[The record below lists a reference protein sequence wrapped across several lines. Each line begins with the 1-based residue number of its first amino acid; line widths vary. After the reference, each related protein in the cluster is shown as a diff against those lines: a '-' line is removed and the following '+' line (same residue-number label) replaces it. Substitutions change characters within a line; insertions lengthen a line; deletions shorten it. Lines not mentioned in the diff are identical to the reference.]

1 MTVLA
6 SSARAG
12 FRVPGFVAAL
22 LFVCA
27 ATGRPAPAAAADTA
41 TVASA
46 ATAAASAAGAPAS
59 TTLPPA
65 ATPTRVASSAVAA
78 SSPASS
84 LASSSASAATPANA
98 AAAWSWTAARR
109 ADAPDSSS
117 VSNAVSNSGSNV
129 AGTAAAHGPH
139 APHTAPDAGAGA
151 PSAPTTPTAATP
163 AAAGASASMAA
174 APTPAATDTLVCM
187 PDGGGPHRPAIGLV
201 LSGGGARGY
210 AHLGVLKV
218 LEANRIP
225 VDCIAATS
233 MGAVV
238 GGLYA
243 IGMTAQDMQRRL
255 SQVNLADIAF
265 DVTERSDLPQKKRED
280 ERLYID
286 SLTIGFDSKGF
297 KAPVGLVQGNRLQAL
312 LANWTAAVP
321 TNQPFDRLPIPFR
334 AIATDLQTGQ
344 KVVLDH
350 GSLPLAIR
358 ASMAL
363 PGLFS
368 PAEIDG
374 RALVDG
380 GLVGNLPVDAA
391 RAMGADVVIAVDIGS
406 PLRPLDAL
414 ASPAD
419 VMQQMIGIL
428 IRQNVA
434 EQRKQLTANDILLQP
449 DLGKQTF
456 TDFQNANQAIAAGE
470 AAAVAAL
477 PRLARYALSPEQYE
491 AYRAAHARPQQPIR
505 ITSIEIRTNGAS
517 VPKQIVRNAL
527 RVKPGDVYDPQAV
540 SADLL
545 SLTTSGNFENVTQQ
559 IINEGD
565 EHRLVID
572 AQEKYWGPNF
582 LLFGLG
588 MSSSSTDEGGFRLH
602 LGYRRPWLTP
612 SGLEFRADTTLGSDM
627 QSVHVE
633 LRQPLS
639 NKTGYYVAP
648 YADYKRR
655 FTNLYDSDTDI
666 KITQYRFQT
675 SRVGLDLGLPLAR
688 LGDFRIGLAYTHL
701 TASPT
706 YNVPLNWFL
715 PDDAPSPGTLFPS
728 AYGHQISARARLV
741 IDQLDDPTFPRKG
754 YFVEARVER
763 SLSKSNDTFFDSD
776 ASFTDV
782 YGRLMVAQRF
792 GRHSVNI
799 SVEAGKSFGGTNFGN
814 PLGYTLGGFQH
825 LSAYA
830 ADQLSGNALLYG
842 QVTYMNQLA
851 TFNASPIKALYVG
864 ASAEV
869 GNVWTPD
876 TRIGSGSLKQSY
888 TFFTSLTTA
897 FGPVYF
903 GVALA
908 PGGRRNIY
916 FQLGRTY

>member
-1 MTVLA
+1 M
-6 SSARAG
+6 
-12 FRVPGFVAAL
+12 AAL

-27 ATGRPAPAAAADTA
+27 ATGASAAAPVAAVAPVAPAAPAAPAAA
-41 TVASA
+41 VAPVA
-46 ATAAASAAGAPAS
+46 AVAAVAAASPAPA
-59 TTLPPA
+59 T
-65 ATPTRVASSAVAA
+65 
-78 SSPASS
+78 PASAIS
-84 LASSSASAATPANA
+84 DATDASASAQA
-98 AAAWSWTAARR
+98 A
-109 ADAPDSSS
+109 
-117 VSNAVSNSGSNV
+117 
-129 AGTAAAHGPH
+129 
-139 APHTAPDAGAGA
+139 
-151 PSAPTTPTAATP
+151 P
-163 AAAGASASMAA
+163 AAAEAS
-174 APTPAATDTLVCM
+174 VCTA
-187 PDGGGPHRPAIGLV
+187 DGGRPGRPAIGLV

-243 IGMTAQDMQRRL
+243 TGMTAQEMQRRL

-265 DVTERSDLPQKKRED
+265 DVTERADLPQKKRED

-286 SLTIGFDSKGF
+286 GLTIGFDSKGF

-312 LANWTAAVP
+312 LASWTAAVP

-334 AIATDLQTGQ
+334 AVATDLQTGQ

-391 RAMGADVVIAVDIGS
+391 RRMGADVVIAVDIGS
-406 PLRPLDAL
+406 PLRPLNAL

-456 TDFQNANQAIAAGE
+456 TDFQTANQAIAAGE

-477 PRLARYALSPEQYE
+477 PRLARYALSPEQYD
-491 AYRAAHARPQQPIR
+491 AYRAAHKRPQQQPIR
-505 ITSIEIRTNGAS
+505 ITSIEIRTNGAA
-517 VPKQIVRNAL
+517 VPKRVVRNAL

-559 IINEGD
+559 IVNEGD

-588 MSSSSTDEGGFRLH
+588 MSSSSSDEGGFRLH
-602 LGYRRPWLTP
+602 VGYRRPWLTQ

-627 QSVHVE
+627 QSAHVE

-639 NKTGYYVAP
+639 NTIGYYVAP
-648 YADYKRR
+648 YAEYLRR
-655 FTNLYDSDTDI
+655 YANVYDSSGDI
-666 KITQYRFQT
+666 KMTQYRLQT
-675 SRVGLDLGLPLAR
+675 ERIGIDFGLPIGR
-688 LGDFRIGLAYTHL
+688 LGDFRIGLAYAHGTG
-701 TASPT
+701 APT
-706 YNVPLNWFL
+706 YNIPFDIGDTVPQQIL
-715 PDDAPSPGTLFPS
+715 LFS
-728 AYGHQISARARLV
+728 DYAARALSARARLV
-741 IDQLDDPTFPRKG
+741 IDQLDDPLFPRRG
-754 YFVEARVER
+754 YFTELRVER
-763 SLSKSNDTFFDSD
+763 SLSSSSAFSDPDSGEDTSNAPYTE
-776 ASFTDV
+776 V
-782 YGRLMVAQRF
+782 YGKAMIAQQF
-792 GRHSVNI
+792 GRHSLSATI
-799 SVEAGKSFGGTNFGN
+799 EGGKSFGGTNLINRFN
-814 PLGYTLGGFQH
+814 FTLGGFQH

-830 ADQLSGNALLYG
+830 ADQLNGDALFYG

-869 GNVWTPD
+869 GNVWAGGE
-876 TRIGSGSLKQSY
+876 RIGGGSLKQSY
-888 TFFTSLTTA
+888 TLFTSLTTA
-897 FGPVYF
+897 FGPVYV
-903 GVALA
+903 GVAFA
-908 PGGRRNIY
+908 PGGRRNLY

>member
-1 MTVLA
+1 MAAASAVATASASGVAASAAAA
-6 SSARAG
+6 SSAASEAT
-12 FRVPGFVAAL
+12 PDAA
-22 LFVCA
+22 A
-27 ATGRPAPAAAADTA
+27 APAPALATSDAAGATA
-41 TVASA
+41 SAQAAPASA
-46 ATAAASAAGAPAS
+46 AT
-59 TTLPPA
+59 
-65 ATPTRVASSAVAA
+65 
-78 SSPASS
+78 
-84 LASSSASAATPANA
+84 
-98 AAAWSWTAARR
+98 
-109 ADAPDSSS
+109 DAP
-117 VSNAVSNSGSNV
+117 
-129 AGTAAAHGPH
+129 
-139 APHTAPDAGAGA
+139 
-151 PSAPTTPTAATP
+151 
-163 AAAGASASMAA
+163 
-174 APTPAATDTLVCM
+174 VCT
-187 PDGGGPHRPAIGLV
+187 PDGGRPGRPAIGLV

-243 IGMTAQDMQRRL
+243 TGMTAQEMQRRL

-265 DVTERSDLPQKKRED
+265 DVTERADLPQKKRED

-344 KVVLDH
+344 KVMLDH

-391 RAMGADVVIAVDIGS
+391 RRMGADIVIAVDIGS
-406 PLRPLDAL
+406 PLRPLNAL

-434 EQRKQLTANDILLQP
+434 EQRKQLTPNDILLQP

-456 TDFQNANQAIAAGE
+456 TDFQTANQAIAAGE

-477 PRLARYALSPEQYE
+477 PRLARYALSPEQYD
-491 AYRAAHARPQQPIR
+491 AYRAAHRRPPLQPIR
-505 ITSIEIRTNGAS
+505 ITSIDIHTNGAS
-517 VPKQIVRNAL
+517 VPKRVVRNAL
-527 RVKPGDVYDPQAV
+527 HVKPGDVYDPQAV

-559 IINEGD
+559 IVNEGD

-612 SGLEFRADTTLGSDM
+612 SGLEFRADTTLGSDL
-627 QSVHVE
+627 QSAHVE

-639 NKTGYYVAP
+639 NKIGYYIAP

-655 FTNLYDSDTDI
+655 FTNIYDSDTDI

-675 SRVGLDLGLPLAR
+675 SRVGLDFGLPLAR

-701 TASPT
+701 SASPT
-706 YNVPLNWFL
+706 YNMPLEWLL
-715 PDDAPSPGTLFPS
+715 PDDVSLPGTVFPS
-728 AYGHQISARARLV
+728 AYGHQVSARARLV

-754 YFVEARVER
+754 YFVEARAER
-763 SLSKSNDTFFDSD
+763 SLSKSSSTLFESD
-776 ASFTDV
+776 APFTDV
-782 YGRLMVAQRF
+782 YGKVMVAQRF
-792 GRHSVNI
+792 GRHSVNASI
-799 SVEAGKSFGGTNFGN
+799 EAGKSFGGTNFGN

-864 ASAEV
+864 ASAEA
-869 GNVWTPD
+869 GNVWTPG

-897 FGPVYF
+897 FGPVYV

>member
-1 MTVLA
+1 
-6 SSARAG
+6 
-12 FRVPGFVAAL
+12 
-22 LFVCA
+22 
-27 ATGRPAPAAAADTA
+27 
-41 TVASA
+41 
-46 ATAAASAAGAPAS
+46 
-59 TTLPPA
+59 
-65 ATPTRVASSAVAA
+65 
-78 SSPASS
+78 
-84 LASSSASAATPANA
+84 
-98 AAAWSWTAARR
+98 
-109 ADAPDSSS
+109 
-117 VSNAVSNSGSNV
+117 
-129 AGTAAAHGPH
+129 
-139 APHTAPDAGAGA
+139 
-151 PSAPTTPTAATP
+151 
-163 AAAGASASMAA
+163 MAA

-243 IGMTAQDMQRRL
+243 TGMTAQDMQRRL

-334 AIATDLQTGQ
+334 AIATDL
-344 KVVLDH
+344 
-350 GSLPLAIR
+350 
-358 ASMAL
+358 
-363 PGLFS
+363 
-368 PAEIDG
+368 
-374 RALVDG
+374 G

-527 RVKPGDVYDPQAV
+527 HVKPGDVYDPQAV

-655 FTNLYDSDTDI
+655 F
-666 KITQYRFQT
+666 
-675 SRVGLDLGLPLAR
+675 PLAR

>member
-1 MTVLA
+1 MTALA
-6 SSARAG
+6 SSARPG
-12 FRVPGFVAAL
+12 LRVPGLVAAL
-22 LFVCA
+22 LFVCI
-27 ATGRPAPAAAADTA
+27 ATGRPAPAAAGSVATTGATSALAAASAVATA
-41 TVASA
+41 SASGVAASAAAASSAASEATPDAAAAPAPALATSDAAAATASAQAAPASA
-46 ATAAASAAGAPAS
+46 AT
-59 TTLPPA
+59 
-65 ATPTRVASSAVAA
+65 
-78 SSPASS
+78 
-84 LASSSASAATPANA
+84 
-98 AAAWSWTAARR
+98 
-109 ADAPDSSS
+109 DAP
-117 VSNAVSNSGSNV
+117 
-129 AGTAAAHGPH
+129 
-139 APHTAPDAGAGA
+139 
-151 PSAPTTPTAATP
+151 
-163 AAAGASASMAA
+163 
-174 APTPAATDTLVCM
+174 VCT
-187 PDGGGPHRPAIGLV
+187 PDGGRPGRPAIGLV

-243 IGMTAQDMQRRL
+243 TGMTAQEMQRRL

-265 DVTERSDLPQKKRED
+265 DVTERADLPQKKRED

-344 KVVLDH
+344 KVMLDH

-391 RAMGADVVIAVDIGS
+391 RRMGADIVIAVDIGS
-406 PLRPLDAL
+406 PLRPLNAL

-434 EQRKQLTANDILLQP
+434 EQRKQLTPNDILLQP

-456 TDFQNANQAIAAGE
+456 TDFQTANQAIAAGE

-477 PRLARYALSPEQYE
+477 PRLARYALSPEQYD
-491 AYRAAHARPQQPIR
+491 AYRAAHRRPPLQPIR
-505 ITSIEIRTNGAS
+505 ITSIDIHTNGAS
-517 VPKQIVRNAL
+517 VPKRVVRNAL
-527 RVKPGDVYDPQAV
+527 HVKPGDVYDPQAV

-559 IINEGD
+559 IVNEGD

-612 SGLEFRADTTLGSDM
+612 SGLEFRADTTLGSDL
-627 QSVHVE
+627 QSAHVE

-639 NKTGYYVAP
+639 NKIGYYIAP

-655 FTNLYDSDTDI
+655 FTNIYDSDTDI

-675 SRVGLDLGLPLAR
+675 SRVGLDFGLPLAR

-701 TASPT
+701 SASPT
-706 YNVPLNWFL
+706 YNMPLEWLL
-715 PDDAPSPGTLFPS
+715 PDDVSLPGTVFPS
-728 AYGHQISARARLV
+728 AYGHQVSARARLV

-754 YFVEARVER
+754 YFVEARAER
-763 SLSKSNDTFFDSD
+763 SLSKSSSTLFESD
-776 ASFTDV
+776 APFTDV
-782 YGRLMVAQRF
+782 YGKVMVAQRF
-792 GRHSVNI
+792 GRHSVNASI
-799 SVEAGKSFGGTNFGN
+799 EAGKSFGGTNFGN

-864 ASAEV
+864 ASAEA
-869 GNVWTPD
+869 GNVWTPG

-897 FGPVYF
+897 FGPVYV

>member
-1 MTVLA
+1 MTALA
-6 SSARAG
+6 SSARPG
-12 FRVPGFVAAL
+12 LRVPGLVAAL
-22 LFVCA
+22 LFVCI
-27 ATGRPAPAAAADTA
+27 ATGRPATAAAGSVATTGATSALAAASAVATASASGVAASAAAASSAASEATPDAAAAPAPALATSDAAAATA
-41 TVASA
+41 SAQAAPASA
-46 ATAAASAAGAPAS
+46 AT
-59 TTLPPA
+59 
-65 ATPTRVASSAVAA
+65 
-78 SSPASS
+78 
-84 LASSSASAATPANA
+84 
-98 AAAWSWTAARR
+98 
-109 ADAPDSSS
+109 DAP
-117 VSNAVSNSGSNV
+117 
-129 AGTAAAHGPH
+129 
-139 APHTAPDAGAGA
+139 
-151 PSAPTTPTAATP
+151 
-163 AAAGASASMAA
+163 
-174 APTPAATDTLVCM
+174 VCT
-187 PDGGGPHRPAIGLV
+187 PDGGRPGRPAIGLV

-243 IGMTAQDMQRRL
+243 TGMTAQEMQRRL

-265 DVTERSDLPQKKRED
+265 DVTERADLPQKKRED

-344 KVVLDH
+344 KVMLDH

-391 RAMGADVVIAVDIGS
+391 RRMGADIVIAVDIGS
-406 PLRPLDAL
+406 PLRPLNAL

-434 EQRKQLTANDILLQP
+434 EQRKQLTPNDILLQP

-456 TDFQNANQAIAAGE
+456 TDFQTANQAIAAGE

-477 PRLARYALSPEQYE
+477 PRLARYALSPEQYD
-491 AYRAAHARPQQPIR
+491 AYRAAHRRPPLQPIR
-505 ITSIEIRTNGAS
+505 ITSIDIHTNGAS
-517 VPKQIVRNAL
+517 VPKRVVRNAL
-527 RVKPGDVYDPQAV
+527 HVKPGDVYDPQAV

-559 IINEGD
+559 IVNEGD

-612 SGLEFRADTTLGSDM
+612 SGLEFRADTTLGSDL
-627 QSVHVE
+627 QSAHVE

-639 NKTGYYVAP
+639 NKIGYYIAP

-655 FTNLYDSDTDI
+655 FTNIYDSDTDI

-675 SRVGLDLGLPLAR
+675 SRVGLDFGLPLAR

-701 TASPT
+701 SASPT
-706 YNVPLNWFL
+706 YNMPLEWLL
-715 PDDAPSPGTLFPS
+715 PDDVSLPGTVFPS
-728 AYGHQISARARLV
+728 AYGHQVSARARLV

-754 YFVEARVER
+754 YFVEARAER
-763 SLSKSNDTFFDSD
+763 SLSKSSSTLFESD
-776 ASFTDV
+776 APFTDV
-782 YGRLMVAQRF
+782 YGKVMVAQRF
-792 GRHSVNI
+792 GRHSVNASI
-799 SVEAGKSFGGTNFGN
+799 EAGKSFGGTNFGN

-864 ASAEV
+864 ASAEA
-869 GNVWTPD
+869 GNVWTPG

-897 FGPVYF
+897 FGPVYV

>member
-6 SSARAG
+6 STARPG
-12 FRVPGFVAAL
+12 LRVPGFVAAI
-22 LFVCA
+22 LFVCVTA
-27 ATGRPAPAAAADTA
+27 GRPASADAADASTIMAGAAA
-41 TVASA
+41 
-46 ATAAASAAGAPAS
+46 PPR
-59 TTLPPA
+59 TTP
-65 ATPTRVASSAVAA
+65 VAA
-78 SSPASS
+78 PGAKT
-84 LASSSASAATPANA
+84 AAATPAAASLAPASAAAASPSSADA
-98 AAAWSWTAARR
+98 AAAWSWVAGRQAGAAASNTASNTASIAATNAGATAAP
-109 ADAPDSSS
+109 APAPATLASALPDPSAASTS
-117 VSNAVSNSGSNV
+117 AQGAPPPP
-129 AGTAAAHGPH
+129 AGTGEF
-139 APHTAPDAGAGA
+139 
-151 PSAPTTPTAATP
+151 
-163 AAAGASASMAA
+163 
-174 APTPAATDTLVCM
+174 VCT
-187 PDGGGPHRPAIGLV
+187 PDGGKPGRPSIGLV

-218 LEANRIP
+218 LEAHRIP

-243 IGMTAQDMQRRL
+243 TGMTAQEMQRRL

-265 DVTERSDLPQKKRED
+265 DVTDRADLPQKKRED

-321 TNQPFDRLPIPFR
+321 TNQPFDRLPIPYR

-368 PAEIDG
+368 PTEIDG

-380 GLVGNLPVDAA
+380 GLVSNLPVDAA
-391 RAMGADVVIAVDIGS
+391 RRMGADVVIAVDIGS
-406 PLRPLDAL
+406 PLRPLNAL

-434 EQRKQLTANDILLQP
+434 EQRKQLKADDILLQP
-449 DLGKQTF
+449 DLGKQSF
-456 TDFQNANQAIAAGE
+456 TDFQTANQAIAAGE

-477 PRLARYALSPEQYE
+477 PRLERYALSPEQYE
-491 AYRAAHARPQQPIR
+491 AYRAAHKRPPQQPIR
-505 ITSIEIRTNGAS
+505 ITSIEIRTNGSS
-517 VPKQIVRNAL
+517 VPKRVVRNAL
-527 RVKPGDVYDPQAV
+527 RVKPGDIYDPQAV
-540 SADLL
+540 SADVL

-559 IINEGD
+559 LVNEGD

-602 LGYRRPWLTP
+602 IGYRRPWLTP

-627 QSVHVE
+627 QSAHVE

-639 NKTGYYVAP
+639 NKIGYYVAP
-648 YADYKRR
+648 YAEYQRR
-655 FTNLYDSDTDI
+655 FANLYNGESDV
-666 KITQYRFQT
+666 KITQYRIQT
-675 SRVGLDLGLPLAR
+675 TRAGLDFGLPLAR
-688 LGDFRIGLAYTHL
+688 LGDFRVGLAYTHL
-701 TASPT
+701 SA
-706 YNVPLNWFL
+706 
-715 PDDAPSPGTLFPS
+715 APSYNLLLDGFVDGDGNSLFPS
-728 AYGHQISARARLV
+728 WYARQISARARLV
-741 IDQLDDPTFPRKG
+741 IDQLDDQVFPRKG
-754 YFVEARVER
+754 YFAEFRAER
-763 SLSKSNDTFFDSD
+763 SLVTSEDK
-776 ASFTDV
+776 FTDV
-782 YGRLMVAQRF
+782 YGKLMVAERF
-792 GRHSVNI
+792 GRHSVSASI
-799 SVEAGKSFGGTNFGN
+799 EAGKSFGGTNLSN

-830 ADQLSGNALLYG
+830 ADQLSGDALLYG
-842 QVTYMNQLA
+842 QLTYMNQLA

-869 GNVWTPD
+869 GNVW
-876 TRIGSGSLKQSY
+876 SLDATIPGGPLRQSY
-888 TFFTSLTTA
+888 TFFTSLITS
-897 FGPVYF
+897 FGPVYV

-908 PGGRRNIY
+908 PGGRRNLY